1 MDLFRTFQRNR
12 AGAEPMTPEE
22 TKSLMCERPPPPR
35 SVRETGIGLNNLIG
49 LLVKTMYVRG
59 LETSSQLAEALKL
72 NTAII
77 NGLMEE
83 IKDRALIENLGLA
96 GGGQHSEFRFN
107 LLSKGREWAIE
118 ALGLSQYIGPAPVVL
133 EDYHRQIDRQRIS
146 LEAIDREALI
156 EGLRGLVVPD
166 KLVRRLGPAIN
177 SERSVLLYG
186 PPGNG
191 KTTIAEVIGGIF
203 KMIIHVPYCLDVD
216 GSIIKVYDTTL
227 HRAVDDVSHP
237 EQTLAKSAGL
247 RIDDIDRRWVAC
259 ERPVII
265 TGGELTLEMLDL
277 SFNPHARYYEAPLH
291 LKAIG
296 GTFIV
301 DDLGRQLVRPEDLLN
316 RWITP
321 MEKRVDYLTLNT
333 GKTFSIPFDELLVF
347 STNLSPEDIMDPA
360 FLRRI
365 PYKVEL
371 GAPNME
377 SYRELFQNLCAQ
389 YDLPYDDAVPDFV
402 AQELQTTFDQP
413 LSYFQPKFVVEQCI
427 AACKYVGKPL
437 TMDRDLLFDAM
448 ENLSA
453 KSETQRSSGNGSA
466 RANGGGNAT
475 ATTAAKG
482 ITGGGYTISK

>member
-1 MDLFRTFQRNR
+1 MT
-12 AGAEPMTPEE
+12 AEKIRP
-22 TKSLMCERPPPPR
+22 LMCDRPPPPR
-35 SVRETGIGLNNLIG
+35 SIAETGLGLNNLIS
-49 LLVKTMYVRG
+49 LALKTMYVRG
-59 LETSSQLAEALKL
+59 LETSSQLADALKL
-72 NTAII
+72 NSAIV
-77 NGLMEE
+77 NSLMDE
-83 IKDRALIENLGLA
+83 IKERALIENLGLA
-96 GGGQHSEFRFN
+96 GDSQHSEFRFS

-118 ALGLSQYIGPAPVVL
+118 ALGLSQYIGPTPVTL
-133 EDYHRQIDRQRIS
+133 EDYHRQIERQRIR
-146 LEAIDREALI
+146 LEEIDRDSLLK
-156 EGLRGLVVPD
+156 GLEGLVVPE
-166 KLVRRLGPAIN
+166 KLVRRL
-177 SERSVLLYG
+177 VYG

-203 KMIIHVPYCLDVD
+203 KQIIHIPYCLDVD
-216 GSIIKVYDTTL
+216 GTTIKVFDTTL
-227 HRAVDDVSHP
+227 HKTVDDVSHP
-237 EQTLAKSAGL
+237 EQTLFSSVSL

-259 ERPVII
+259 TRPVII

-347 STNLSPEDIMDPA
+347 STNLMPEDIMDPA

-371 GAPNME
+371 NAPSIEN
-377 SYRELFQNLCAQ
+377 YRTLFEMLCAQ
-389 YDLPYDDAVPDFV
+389 NDLEYRDEIADFV
-402 AQELQTTFDQP
+402 AHELQTTFEQP

-427 AACKYVGKPL
+427 AACKYLGQEV
-437 TMDRDLLFDAM
+437 TMNREFLVDAM

-453 KSETQRSSGNGSA
+453 KSETARGNGEA
-466 RANGGGNAT
+466 RANGDGASH
-475 ATTAAKG
+475 TAAKG
-482 ITGGGYTISK
+482 VASQGFSISK

>member
-1 MDLFRTFQRNR
+1 MDLFGTSQRNR
-12 AGAEPMTPEE
+12 TDVDSMTAEKIRT
-22 TKSLMCERPPPPR
+22 LMCDRPPPPR
-35 SVRETGIGLNNLIG
+35 SIAETGLGLNNMIS
-49 LLVKTMYVRG
+49 LLLKTMYVRG
-59 LETSSQLAEALKL
+59 LETSSQLADALKL
-72 NTAII
+72 NSAIV
-77 NGLMEE
+77 NSLMEE
-83 IKDRALIENLGLA
+83 IKDRALVENLGLA
-96 GGGQHSEFRFN
+96 GDSQHSEFRYS
-107 LLSKGREWAIE
+107 LLGKGREWAIE
-118 ALGLSQYIGPAPVVL
+118 ALGLSQYIGPAPVTL
-133 EDYHRQIDRQRIS
+133 ADYHRQIDRQRIRH
-146 LEAIDREALI
+146 EEIDREALLK
-156 EGLRGLVVPD
+156 GLEGLVVPE

-177 SERSVLLYG
+177 AERSLLLYG

-203 KMIIHVPYCLDVD
+203 KQIIHIPYCLDVD
-216 GSIIKVYDTTL
+216 GTTIKVFDTTL
-227 HRAVDDVSHP
+227 HKAVDDVSHP
-237 EQTLAKSAGL
+237 EQTLFSSVSL

-259 ERPVII
+259 TRPVII

-333 GKTFSIPFDELLVF
+333 GKTFSIPFDELLIF
-347 STNLSPEDIMDPA
+347 STNLLPEDIMDPA

-371 GAPNME
+371 AAPSIE
-377 SYRELFQNLCAQ
+377 SYRTLFEMLCAQ
-389 YDLPYDDAVPDFV
+389 HDLEYRDEIPEFV
-402 AQELQTTFDQP
+402 AHELQTTFEQP

-427 AACKYVGKPL
+427 AACKYLGLEVAMSREFL
-437 TMDRDLLFDAM
+437 VDAM

-453 KSETQRSSGNGSA
+453 KSETERNKGGA
-466 RANGGGNAT
+466 RANGDGASH
-475 ATTAAKG
+475 TAAKG
-482 ITGGGYTISK
+482 IASQGFSISK

>member
-1 MDLFRTFQRNR
+1 
-12 AGAEPMTPEE
+12 MTPEK
-22 TKSLMCERPPPPR
+22 TQSLMCERPPTPR
-35 SVRETGIGLNNLIG
+35 SVRATGIELNILIG
-49 LLVKTMYVRG
+49 LVVKTMYVRG

-77 NGLMEE
+77 NGLMDE
-83 IKDRALIENLGLA
+83 IKDRSLIENLGLA
-96 GGGQHSEFRFN
+96 GDSQHSEFRFN

-118 ALGLSQYIGPAPVVL
+118 ALGVSQYIGPVPVTL
-133 EDYHRQIDRQRIS
+133 DDYIAQIERQRIS
-146 LEAIDREALI
+146 LEAIDRDSLI
-156 EGLRGLVVPD
+156 EGLGGLVVPE
-166 KLVRRLGPAIN
+166 KLIRRLGPAIN
-177 SERSVLLYG
+177 SERSMLLYG

-203 KMIIHVPYCLDVD
+203 KQFIHVPYCLDVD
-216 GSIIKVYDTTL
+216 GMIIKVYDATL
-227 HRAVDDVSHP
+227 HKAIDDVSHP
-237 EQTLAKSAGL
+237 ENTLAKSAGL
-247 RIDDIDRRWVAC
+247 RIDTIDRRWVAC
-259 ERPVII
+259 KRPVII
-265 TGGELTLEMLDL
+265 TGGELTLQMLDL

-291 LKAIG
+291 VKAIG

-321 MEKRVDYLTLNT
+321 MEKRVDFLTLNT
-333 GKTFSIPFDELLVF
+333 GKTFSVPFDELLVF
-347 STNLSPEDIMDPA
+347 STNLMPEDIMDPA

-371 GAPNME
+371 NAPNMD

-389 YDLPYDDAVPDFV
+389 YDIPYDDAVPELV
-402 AQELQTTFDQP
+402 AQELQATFDQP

-427 AACKYVGKPL
+427 AACKYFGKPL

-453 KSETQRSSGNGSA
+453 KSESQRGNGSA
-466 RANGGGNAT
+466 PPNGSGNVSA
-475 ATTAAKG
+475 TAAKG